1 VVSVNIRSYEA
12 RDRTAVV
19 ALWSEIFP
27 DPPAHNVPDDD
38 IDRKLGKDSELF
50 LVAEID
56 ASASERPALVG
67 TCMAGWDGHRGF
79 VWYVGVKGDQ
89 QNQGIGMQL
98 MQEAEQRLWR
108 QGCRKVNLMIRA
120 GNEPVIQFYE
130 KLGYVQEARACMGK
144 LLGPP
149 HAASVQALRNRAEH
163 FRSLHNRERAFVIAN
178 PWDVGSAKIL
188 ESAGFEALATT
199 SAGYAFS
206 RAKLDGAVSRDAMLA
221 HCRELCSQTDLPIS
235 ADLENGFAAD
245 PEQAAATFRLAGE
258 TGLVGASIEDAS
270 GDRTQPIFAFDLA
283 VARVRAAVTA
293 VRQLP
298 FQFVL
303 TARAENYLHGT
314 PDLDD
319 TIKRLQAFEEAGA
332 DVLYAP
338 GLKRLE
344 DIRVV
349 CSSVSRPVNVV
360 IGTGMSHLTVDNL
373 SDAGVSRISLGSSF
387 ARVAIGALLASATET
402 LQSGRFD
409 LIDQGAGFKEIAR
422 LLSGGGS

>member
-1 VVSVNIRSYEA
+1 VADVNIRSYEA
-12 RDRTAVV
+12 RDRAAVV

-38 IDRKLGKDSELF
+38 IDRKLGKDPELF
-50 LVAEID
+50 LIAETNGT
-56 ASASERPALVG
+56 ASGHPALVG

-79 VWYVGVKGDQ
+79 VWYVGVKRDW
-89 QNQGIGMQL
+89 QNQGIGIQL
-98 MQEAEQRLWR
+98 MREAEQQLWR

-130 KLGYVQEARACMGK
+130 KLGYVQEDRACMGK

-149 HAASVQALRNRAEH
+149 DAVTVHALRDRAER
-163 FRSLHNRERAFVIAN
+163 FRRLHNRERAFVIAN
-178 PWDVGSAKIL
+178 PWDLGSAKIL

-206 RAKLDGAVSRDAMLA
+206 RARLDGAVSRDAMLA
-221 HCRELCSQTDLPIS
+221 HCRELCSQTDLPVS
-235 ADLENGFAAD
+235 ADLENGYATD
-245 PEQAAATFRLAGE
+245 PDQAATTYTLAGE

-270 GDRTQPIFAFDLA
+270 GDRRRPIFAFDLA
-283 VARVRAAVTA
+283 VARVQAAVAA

-298 FQFVL
+298 FEFVL

-319 TIKRLQAFEEAGA
+319 TIKRLQAFEQAGA

-344 DIRVV
+344 DIRTV

-360 IGTGMSHLTVDNL
+360 IGTGMSHLTVDDL

-409 LIDQGAGFKEIAR
+409 LIDQGTSFKAIAR
-422 LLSGGGS
+422 LLSGSDS